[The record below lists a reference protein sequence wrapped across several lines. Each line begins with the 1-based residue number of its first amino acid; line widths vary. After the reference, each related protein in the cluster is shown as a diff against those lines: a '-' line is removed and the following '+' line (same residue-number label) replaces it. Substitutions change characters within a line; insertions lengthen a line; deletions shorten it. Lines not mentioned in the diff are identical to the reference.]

1 VGRVVGRVRGEPW
14 WWMILVKRK
23 AWEIVSRKN
32 GLIPVIIYIC
42 NYAFISWP
50 TKTMGHRRV
59 RRWIITGNSFIG
71 QESQSSAA
79 SHRVKS
85 SIGGKSSVEGDL
97 TWSTIIYYIMLDHI
111 QLAFGHIMCS
121 VGHTM
126 CDVSIGYLT
135 QSSHDILLIYDIM
148 ALHFF
153 NLLYY
158 DQSAFSRFI
167 CISHPHQH

>member
-1 VGRVVGRVRGEPW
+1 
-14 WWMILVKRK
+14 MILVKRK

-42 NYAFISWP
+42 HYAFLSWP

-97 TWSTIIYYIMLDHI
+97 TWSTIIYDIMLDHI

-135 QSSHDILLIYDIM
+135 QSSHDILIIYDIM